1 LPQANP
7 TPQASAAPSV
17 NEAEAALRPLNPIA
31 LRRSWAE
38 PAVRSWWLTAAVLA
52 VMSVWLVTEQF
63 IVNHEISYRIS
74 HWTHISGRI
83 DKIGDSSRISLRVQ
97 PEVLSTADSQITYKD
112 TAGVSH
118 TASGRLGGQLVPRHP
133 SDIIP
138 LLIDPV
144 DPSQWTD
151 RTELPSLAERLMI
164 PVLLV
169 PVAVCLGLVG
179 LWQRS
184 RLLKLWQTGVQR
196 EAKVVHVQ
204 QSATSPW
211 SSLLRCAVAESHD
224 NRLLRVTVPHRR
236 AKLQPGDSIQLI
248 TSATGKPHAIAAM
261 LYQ

>member
-1 LPQANP
+1 
-7 TPQASAAPSV
+7 
-17 NEAEAALRPLNPIA
+17 
-31 LRRSWAE
+31 
-38 PAVRSWWLTAAVLA
+38 
-52 VMSVWLVTEQF
+52 
-63 IVNHEISYRIS
+63 
-74 HWTHISGRI
+74 
-83 DKIGDSSRISLRVQ
+83 
-97 PEVLSTADSQITYKD
+97 
-112 TAGVSH
+112 
-118 TASGRLGGQLVPRHP
+118 VPRHP

>member
-7 TPQASAAPSV
+7 SPQASAAPSA
-17 NEAEAALRPLNPIA
+17 NEAESTLRPLNPIA

-38 PAVRSWWLTAAVLA
+38 PAVRSWWLTAGVLA
-52 VMSVWLVTEQF
+52 VMSLWLVAQQF

-74 HWTHISGRI
+74 HWTRITGRI
-83 DKIGDSSRISLRVQ
+83 DKIGDSSRTTLRVQ
-97 PEVLSTADSQITYKD
+97 PDVLGTADSQITYKD
-112 TAGVSH
+112 IAGVSH
-118 TASGRLGGQLVPRHP
+118 TVIGRLVGQMEPRHP

-138 LLIDPV
+138 ILIDPA
-144 DPSQWTD
+144 DSSQWTD

-169 PVAVCLGLVG
+169 PVALCLGLVG
-179 LWQRS
+179 LWQRN
-184 RLLKLWQTGVQR
+184 RLLKLWQTGIQR
-196 EAKVVHVQ
+196 QAKVVHVQ

-211 SSLLRCAVAESHD
+211 SSLVRCAVEDSHD

-236 AKLQPGDSIQLI
+236 ATLQPGDSIALI
-248 TSATGKPHAIAAM
+248 TSAEGKPLAIAAM